1 MRKQVLEK
9 IRLSLSLNLPK
20 GGHAL
25 LYGSRARGDARP
37 DSDWD
42 ILIILDKERL
52 LPEDYDS
59 ISYPLRELGWD
70 MGEQINPVMYTTK
83 EWEMNKI
90 TPFYHNVTNDA
101 IILT

>member
-1 MRKQVLEK
+1 
-9 IRLSLSLNLPK
+9 
-20 GGHAL
+20 
-25 LYGSRARGDARP
+25 
-37 DSDWD
+37 
-42 ILIILDKERL
+42 
-52 LPEDYDS
+52 
-59 ISYPLRELGWD
+59 